1 LDVEKTIEFI
11 LSQQARN
18 EARVGAMDERHDRA
32 VQEHN
37 IAMQEHNVAI
47 QRHDREM
54 QQIREELRRAV
65 RLAVQDARH
74 DRKRRREMAEQW
86 DQKIT
91 QLSAAQLV
99 TEEKLQG
106 LIEAMRQSNNGHT

>member
-1 LDVEKTIEFI
+1 VDVEKTIEFI
-11 LSQQARN
+11 LSQQAQN
-18 EARVGAMDERHDRA
+18 EARLGAMDERHDR
-32 VQEHN
+32 
-37 IAMQEHNVAI
+37 
-47 QRHDREM
+47 EM
-54 QQIREELRRAV
+54 HQIREELRRGV

-86 DQKIT
+86 DHKIT

-106 LIEAMRQSNNGHT
+106 LIEAMRRSDNGHS

>member
-1 LDVEKTIEFI
+1 VDVEKTIEFI
-11 LSQQARN
+11 LTQQARN
-18 EARVGAMDERHDRA
+18 EARVGAMEERH
-32 VQEHN
+32 N
-37 IAMQEHNVAI
+37 
-47 QRHDREM
+47 REM
-54 QQIREELRRAV
+54 QQIRDELRRGV

-74 DRKRRREMAEQW
+74 ERKRRQEMAEHW

-106 LIEAMRQSNNGHT
+106 LIEAMRQSKNGHP